1 MHSPSLVLVAAII
14 GVFMAAVAGD
24 LGSVDAQSK
33 RSIWDGVYTQEQ
45 AENGGFL
52 YEAGCASCHGGGL
65 EGGETAPALVGGE
78 FMWAWNGL
86 SVGDLFERLRISMP
100 EGNPSDMSTAEK
112 ADVLAFMLSSNDVPA
127 GSEELANRTNQLRTI
142 SFDALSPQ

>member
-1 MHSPSLVLVAAII
+1 MHSPSLVAAMV
-14 GVFMAAVAGD
+14 GVFVAGMAGD

-45 AENGGFL
+45 AQKGGPL
-52 YEAGCASCHGGGL
+52 YETGCASCHGGGL

-86 SVGDLFERLRISMP
+86 SVGDLFERLRVSMP
-100 EGNPSDMSTAEK
+100 EGNPSEMSTAQK
-112 ADVLAFMLSSNDVPA
+112 ADVLAFVLSRNDVPVGA
-127 GSEELANRTNQLRTI
+127 EELANQTSRLRTI
-142 SFDALSPQ
+142 SFDAIPPE

>member
-1 MHSPSLVLVAAII
+1 MHSPSLVAAMV
-14 GVFMAAVAGD
+14 GVFVAGMAGD

-45 AENGGFL
+45 AQKGGPL
-52 YEAGCASCHGGGL
+52 YETGCASCHGGGL

-86 SVGDLFERLRISMP
+86 SVGDLFERLRVSMP
-100 EGNPSDMSTAEK
+100 EGNPSEMSTAQK
-112 ADVLAFMLSSNDVPA
+112 ADVLAFVLSRNDVPV
-127 GSEELANRTNQLRTI
+127 GSEELANQTSRLRTI
-142 SFDALSPQ
+142 SFDAIPPQ

>member
-1 MHSPSLVLVAAII
+1 MHSPSLVAAMVGVFVAAL
-14 GVFMAAVAGD
+14 AGD

-45 AENGGFL
+45 AEKGGPL
-52 YEAGCASCHGGGL
+52 YETGCASCHGGGL

-86 SVGDLFERLRISMP
+86 SVGDLFERLRVSMP
-100 EGNPSDMSTAEK
+100 EGNPSEMSTAQK
-112 ADVLAFMLSSNDVPA
+112 ADVLAFVLSRNDVPV
-127 GSEELANRTNQLRTI
+127 GPEELANQTSRLRTI
-142 SFDALSPQ
+142 SFDAIPPQ

>member
-1 MHSPSLVLVAAII
+1 MHSPSLVAAMV
-14 GVFMAAVAGD
+14 GVFVAGMAGD

-45 AENGGFL
+45 AQKGGPL
-52 YEAGCASCHGGGL
+52 YETGCASCHGGGL

-86 SVGDLFERLRISMP
+86 SVGDLFERLRVSMP
-100 EGNPSDMSTAEK
+100 EGNPSEMSTAQK
-112 ADVLAFMLSSNDVPA
+112 ADVLAFVLSRNDVPVGA
-127 GSEELANRTNQLRTI
+127 EELANQTSRLRTI
-142 SFDALSPQ
+142 SFDAIPPQ